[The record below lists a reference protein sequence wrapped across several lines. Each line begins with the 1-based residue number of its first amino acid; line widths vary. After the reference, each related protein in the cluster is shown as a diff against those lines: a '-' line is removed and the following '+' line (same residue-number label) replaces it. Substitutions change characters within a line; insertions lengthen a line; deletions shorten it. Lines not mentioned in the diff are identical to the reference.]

1 MKHPHAHFLIA
12 IANGEQI
19 QCFYHGEWVDVS
31 SREFFYEL
39 SKHTVLP
46 VSFTPVLPVSYRVKP
61 KTININ
67 GIKVPEPL
75 REAPPKG
82 TTVYYTSLSE
92 IGECSFKEESPII
105 MFYLKS
111 GLMHITKEAAMLH
124 QKALLSFT
132 SKKD

>member
-19 QCFYHGEWVDVS
+19 QCFYHGGWVDVS
-31 SREFFYEL
+31 PQEFLCEL
-39 SKHTVLP
+39 SKHNVLP
-46 VSFTPVLPVSYRVKP
+46 ISYRVKP

-67 GIKVPEPL
+67 GIEVPEPL
-75 REAPPKG
+75 REVPPHLTEVWFVEICEPKRLSFIDCLEG
-82 TTVYYTSLSE
+82 RVSLN
-92 IGECSFKEESPII
+92 
-105 MFYLKS
+105 L
-111 GLMHITKEAAMLH
+111 GLLHLTREAAMLH